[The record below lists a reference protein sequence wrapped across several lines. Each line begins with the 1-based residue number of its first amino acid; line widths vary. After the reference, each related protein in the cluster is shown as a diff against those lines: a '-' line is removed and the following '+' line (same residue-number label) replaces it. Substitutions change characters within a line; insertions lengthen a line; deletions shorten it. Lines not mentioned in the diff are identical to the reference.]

1 MHDANHALESVAGIG
16 LPVLEHRYSSTSDD
30 EGVLE
35 SQRLR
40 VFLEDLDTLLVLF
53 ADHKKFYVLKRS
65 VTRKGKQADYTTP
78 IYAVITTNLLAWL
91 VPKLMESLGVGIV
104 QYEHHLAHIA
114 SLIMH

>member
-1 MHDANHALESVAGIG
+1 M
-16 LPVLEHRYSSTSDD
+16 
-30 EGVLE
+30 E

-65 VTRKGKQADYTTP
+65 LTRKSKQADYIIP
-78 IYAVITTNLLAWL
+78 IYAVLTTNLLAWL
-91 VPKLMESLGVGIV
+91 VPKIAESLGVGIV